1 MTEKEKKGSNM
12 SELFDKLKAYGES
25 DAYPF
30 HMPGHKRRLGAVPQV
45 RDIDITEI
53 DGFDNLHHA
62 EGILKEAQERASQLY
77 GAEET
82 YYLINGST
90 AGILAA
96 VFSCTKQRGKIL
108 MARNCHKAAYHGA
121 ELREL
126 KTVYLYPRG
135 TVLLDESRTAIPGG
149 DIRPEDVQ
157 AALEKDADI
166 EAVFITSPTY
176 EGVVSDVKRISE
188 IAHSFGKPLIVDEA
202 HGAHFGFHSAFPE
215 NSVKLGA
222 DIVIHSLHKT
232 MPSLTQTALLHRGGT
247 ITDGEKVR
255 KYLGMF
261 QTSSPSYVLM
271 AGMDECVELVS
282 KKGPDL
288 FDRFAARLK
297 AFYDR
302 AAELQRIRVYSEKDK
317 EKSGIFDWDSSK
329 IILEAERKNGLWLTH
344 KLRKEYHLE
353 PEMETV
359 QYVVMLT
366 SIADDE
372 QGFER
377 LITALE
383 EIDAGLAGLDVD
395 RKKMPEQL
403 DEKEI
408 GQFFESGRNVVEAD
422 EAEMTISQAAGCSHE
437 TVSFTDSIGY
447 ISGEYVYLY
456 PPGIPLIVPGEKI
469 SEKLVEKL
477 MRARRAG
484 LSLQG
489 MADYSGKTIRVC
501 VGSK

>member
-1 MTEKEKKGSNM
+1 M
-12 SELFDKLKAYGES
+12 SGLYNKLKLYGES

-30 HMPGHKRRLGAVPQV
+30 HMPGHKRRMGAVPQV
-45 RDIDITEI
+45 RNMDITEI
-53 DGFDNLHHA
+53 DGFDNLHHP

-96 VFSCTKQRGKIL
+96 VFACTKQRGKIL

-126 KTVYLYPRG
+126 ETVYLY
-135 TVLLDESRTAIPGG
+135 PGG

-157 AALEKDADI
+157 AALEQDGNI
-166 EAVFITSPTY
+166 EAVLITSPTY
-176 EGVVSDVKRISE
+176 EGVVSNVKAISE

-202 HGAHFGFHSAFPE
+202 HGAHFGFHPAFPE

-271 AGMDECVELVS
+271 AGMDECVELVLE
-282 KKGPDL
+282 KGTDL
-288 FDRFAARLK
+288 FDKFAARLK

-302 AAELQRIRVYSEKDK
+302 AANLQRIRVYSEENKK
-317 EKSGIFDWDSSK
+317 ASGIFDRDNSK
-329 IILEAERKNGLWLTH
+329 IILEVEGKNGLWLGY
-344 KLRKEYHLE
+344 KLRTEYHLE
-353 PEMETV
+353 PEMEAV
-359 QYVVMLT
+359 RYVVMLT
-366 SIADDE
+366 SIADEE

-383 EIDAGLAGLDVD
+383 EIDAGLAEADTD
-395 RKKMPEQL
+395 RKKITAQP
-403 DEKEI
+403 DEKETQCFAGTDRI
-408 GQFFESGRNVVEAD
+408 DAGRNK
-422 EAEMTISQAAGCSHE
+422 AEMTIAQAGQCSHE
-437 TVSFTDSIGY
+437 AVLLTDSVGCV
-447 ISGEYVYLY
+447 SAEYVYLY

-469 SEKLVEKL
+469 SGKLVEEL
-477 MRARRAG
+477 LRAREAG

-489 MADYSGKTIRVC
+489 MADYTGKRIRVC
-501 VGSK
+501 SRKET